1 MIKKIYYTL
10 TLLLFV
16 FISHQAKA
24 AIGDW
29 KAYMSYHDVQEVEQ
43 AGNLIFVQ
51 ASNSL
56 YVYNKNDQSIQT
68 FSKTDYLSDCDIQH
82 IGYNNSAKRLL
93 ILYNNS
99 NIDLMNVSNF
109 EVTNLSDYNTAST
122 TGDKAVNDIYMYGK
136 YAYMSNGFGIIK
148 INIADGEVSDTYNL
162 GFKVNWCEIKNNR
175 IYAYSETNG
184 QYSALLS
191 QNLLDK
197 NNWSK
202 VGNYAAKTQEDKSE
216 LKQLV
221 STLNPGGP
229 KYNYFWGMRFVDNLL
244 YTCGGGFGHVIDAN
258 RPGTIQILN
267 GEDWQ
272 IYDDNISKKTGLSYI
287 DINSVDVDPKD
298 ASHVFAGARNGLYE
312 FKDGNFIKFYN
323 SDNSLITSFNNES
336 KSYQIIGSIKFDQ
349 EGNLWMVNCQ
359 SPANQSLIEFS
370 KEEQWVSHHK
380 TELYRNQMS
389 LGSMECLTF
398 DSSGLLWF
406 VNNHPTYPALVCYQ
420 ISTDGI
426 KVYHSFINQ
435 DGTKIEPYYV
445 RYLAEDKNHD
455 IWVSTSLG
463 PLLLQRKEIT
473 SDSPVFVQV
482 KVPRNDGTNFADYLL
497 NGIDI
502 TCIAVDG
509 GNRKWFGTIGNGVYA
524 ISDDCMTQIHHFTTT
539 NSKLLSNNI
548 ESIAVNEKTGEV
560 FFGTDKGL
568 CSYMSEA
575 GSINSEMTK
584 DNVWA
589 YPNPVKPDYTGL
601 ITITGLSFDADI
613 KIVTSNGILVNQG
626 RSTGGTYTWNAK
638 DQKGKRVASGI
649 YMVETA
655 TNDGSKGTV
664 CKIAIIN

>member
-16 FISHQAKA
+16 FISHQARA

-29 KAYMSYHDVQEVEQ
+29 KAYMSYHDMQEVEQ

-109 EVTNLSDYNTAST
+109 EVTNLSDYYTAST

-202 VGNYAAKTQEDKSE
+202 VGNYTAPQKEDKSG
-216 LKQLV
+216 LRQTV
-221 STLNPGGP
+221 STLQPGGP
-229 KYNYFWGMRFVDNLL
+229 KYNNFGFMKFDNGQL
-244 YTCGGGFGHVIDAN
+244 YTCGGVYNVLQDLR
-258 RPGTIQILN
+258 RPGCIQLLN
-267 GEDWQ
+267 NQEWNIYEDNFHEAAGNPSYED
-272 IYDDNISKKTGLSYI
+272 INCIDFNPLHPDTLFACGRTGLY
-287 DINSVDVDPKD
+287 K
-298 ASHVFAGARNGLYE
+298 FANG
-312 FKDGNFIKFYN
+312 KFIKHYTY
-323 SDNSLITSFNNES
+323 DNSPLVSVF
-336 KSYQIIGSIKFDQ
+336 GSDKNYVVVQ
-349 EGNLWMVNCQ
+349 G
-359 SPANQSLIEFS
+359 
-370 KEEQWVSHHK
+370 
-380 TELYRNQMS
+380 
-389 LGSMECLTF
+389 LTF
-398 DSSGLLWF
+398 DREGRLWLINSMNKEKNLLTYQNGTWTALSQNELSTLPNMSHLLIDSRNILWF
-406 VNNHPTYPALVCYQ
+406 SNDNWQNPAFYRYDIENNKLY
-420 ISTDGI
+420 STT
-426 KVYHSFINQ
+426 SFINQ
-435 DGTKIEPYYV
+435 DDTKLTTYRLKDIKEDRLHNIWLATDAGPILIE
-445 RYLAEDKNHD
+445 K
-455 IWVSTSLG
+455 
-463 PLLLQRKEIT
+463 KET
-473 SDSPVFVQV
+473 TQESPVLTQV
-482 KVPRNDGTNFADYLL
+482 KIPRNDGTNFADYLL
-497 NGIDI
+497 GGVSISAIAID
-502 TCIAVDG
+502 D
-509 GNRKWFGTIGNGVYA
+509 GNRKWFGTSNNGVYL
-524 ISDDCMTQIHHFTTT
+524 ISEDNMEEIHHFTSI
-539 NSKLLSNNI
+539 NSPLLSDNI
-548 ESIAVNEKTGEV
+548 ESIAINDATGEV

-568 CSYMSEA
+568 CSYMSNA
-575 GSINSEMTK
+575 SKTNSKMTK

-601 ITITGLSFDADI
+601 ITITGLSFQADV
-613 KIVTSNGILVNQG
+613 KIVTSNGTLVNQG
-626 RSTGGTYTWNAK
+626 KSNGGSYTWDGRNK
-638 DQKGKRVASGI
+638 KGEKVASGI
-649 YMVETA
+649 YMVETT
-655 TNDGSKGTV
+655 TNEGNQGTV
-664 CKIAIIN
+664 CKIAIIR